1 MILTPLIASYSPS
14 TRPTARPTRRATLRC
29 CAAAASWPRLEE
41 LLPSS
46 VAAEPRVIDAALAP
60 SRPTFSD
67 GTVVL
72 YRERNGWCP
81 YSERV
86 WLALE
91 HKSIP
96 FETVLIDNTGG
107 GRPSWYSGETPQIR
121 WADGSTQKES
131 LDIVRAL
138 DAKYPET
145 PPLWPPAGHDAA
157 AVAEAVAAF
166 RQTFPRGA
174 RPSSRA
180 AFLFQGGGGALPRST
195 FEATLDGTDEL
206 LGRTGDDGPFFLGGA
221 FSAADVAWAPFL
233 ERYAAQLPCLHS
245 GLVPRDGARWP
256 HLARWYDAMESD
268 AVPAYACRV
277 RGDAASWRAVLAM
290 AGFGNAGL
298 PPEVIADAAAA
309 ERAFGSARLG
319 NGAWWEAFAAS
330 RPHVAASPAE
340 EAAARLT
347 RNRAAV
353 AADAVRRGVLGEG
366 QVDGALREVA
376 EALVAHAAEAEAAEA
391 EAETA
396 AAAATPS
403 AEAVALLR
411 YLDARMCVPRDMGA
425 PAAAA
430 IRSLSEATVGGGES
444 SA

>member
-1 MILTPLIASYSPS
+1 MLLAPLFVSFNHPNTPRIARS
-14 TRPTARPTRRATLRC
+14 TRHTTIRC
-29 CAAAASWPRLEE
+29 CAAASWLELEE
-41 LLPSS
+41 RLPSS
-46 VAAEPRVIDAALAP
+46 VVAEPRIIDAALDP
-60 SRPTFSD
+60 SKPTFSD

-121 WADGSTQKES
+121 WGDGSTQKES

-138 DAKYPET
+138 DARFPET

-195 FEATLDGTDEL
+195 FEATLDKTDEL
-206 LGRTGDDGPFFLGGA
+206 LGKHADGPFFLGA
-221 FSAADVAWAPFL
+221 SFSAADVAWAPFL
-233 ERYAAQLPCLHS
+233 ERYAAQLPCLHT

-256 HLARWYDAMESD
+256 NLAAWYDAMETQ
-268 AVPAYACRV
+268 VPAYACRV
-277 RGDAASWRAVLAM
+277 RGDASSWRAVLAM

-298 PPEVIADAAAA
+298 PPQVIADAAAA
-309 ERAFGSARLG
+309 ERAFGSSRLG
-319 NGAWWEAFAAS
+319 DGAWWEAFAAA
-330 RPHVAASPAE
+330 RPHVASSPAE

-353 AADAVRRGVLGEG
+353 AADAVKRGV
-366 QVDGALREVA
+366 VDEEHVHGALREVA
-376 EALVAHAAEAEAAEA
+376 EALIAHPNAE
-391 EAETA
+391 

-403 AEAVALLR
+403 AEAAALLR

-430 IRSLSEATVGGGES
+430 IRSLAEATARGEEG
-444 SA
+444 SAE